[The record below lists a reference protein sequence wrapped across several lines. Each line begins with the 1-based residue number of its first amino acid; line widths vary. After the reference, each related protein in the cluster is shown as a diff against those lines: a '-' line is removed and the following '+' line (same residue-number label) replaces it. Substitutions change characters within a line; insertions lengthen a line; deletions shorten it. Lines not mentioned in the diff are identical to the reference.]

1 MTGNVTINAT
11 TQPGYA
17 GKPLITLNGTSA
29 GGGTEGISLAG
40 NSNSVL
46 GLVIDDFGD
55 CGILINGND
64 NIVSGNYI
72 GLSQSGT
79 TGAGNGGCGVEVSSG
94 SYNIIGG
101 TTATARNVIS
111 DNGSNDAYEDRGVLL
126 NGVAHNTVE
135 GNYFGV
141 NAAGTAALSNY
152 GDDVC
157 LVGASDNTIGGTAT
171 GAGNL
176 ISGSG
181 RVGIWVDGYTASGNV
196 IQGNLIGTDVTGTK
210 PIGDEITGIMLEGA
224 PNNTIGGTTA
234 AARNVI
240 SANVEDGVMLDSSGA
255 SNDVV
260 EGNYIGTT
268 AAGTAALGNIGS
280 GIAVTGGVDD
290 TIGGT
295 TAGAGNV
302 ISGNTTSGITLDNAS
317 GVVILGNL
325 IGTNAAGTARLPNL
339 QDGISV
345 IDGANNDTIG
355 GTTAGAGNLI
365 SGNGW
370 DGILVCGVEHSGT
383 GNVTI
388 QGNKIGTNLAG
399 TRRSTTPVTVY
410 RSIGGRRVSSS
421 AARPPARA
429 I

>member
-1 MTGNVTINAT
+1 MYVSILRALSVSLKLVPGARQDAEARRSNRRRRLAFSVLELEQRQLLSTFTVTNTADSGTGSFRQAIISADAASGGATIDFSIGTGAQTITPASALPSLTGNVTINAT

-240 SANVEDGVMLDSSGA
+240 SANVEDGVMLDSS
-255 SNDVV
+255 
-260 EGNYIGTT
+260 
-268 AAGTAALGNIGS
+268 
-280 GIAVTGGVDD
+280 
-290 TIGGT
+290 
-295 TAGAGNV
+295 
-302 ISGNTTSGITLDNAS
+302 
-317 GVVILGNL
+317 
-325 IGTNAAGTARLPNL
+325 
-339 QDGISV
+339 
-345 IDGANNDTIG
+345 
-355 GTTAGAGNLI
+355 
-365 SGNGW
+365 
-370 DGILVCGVEHSGT
+370 
-383 GNVTI
+383 
-388 QGNKIGTNLAG
+388 
-399 TRRSTTPVTVY
+399 
-410 RSIGGRRVSSS
+410 RRVQRRCRGQLHWHDRS
-421 AARPPARA
+421 RHRRA
-429 I
+429 GQHRQRYRRHRRRRRHDRRDDRRRG